1 MKAVIFGVVSARVAG
16 GNGMSLCRLHHA
28 TFDRRL
34 LLGVYPSYVIH
45 VRKDI
50 LEERWPVF
58 GINPAA
64 TNATPASASR
74 TWIS

>member
-1 MKAVIFGVVSARVAG
+1 
-16 GNGMSLCRLHHA
+16 MSLRWLHHA
-28 TFDRRL
+28 AFDRL